1 MTVNPPVNDISDA
14 KDIPETVE
22 RVTAAVLR
30 ALTGEAPTAP
40 AVRLLLRRYAATGRD
55 EIRDALESALTQAL
69 DIWPQ
74 AARAEQSGWLILFA
88 EAGGVSD
95 DERVHEA
102 AAGLAATLQASWG
115 RPHPIAAALAGVDA
129 CLRAGVQE
137 PGGNIQAALDELE
150 RLVGAAYQPGDGI
163 ALGAPGGR
171 ARLADHVSA
180 ASALLTAFECTGR
193 LPYSM
198 LAEELM
204 QFAARMLWDAASPGF
219 FDGETGS
226 KPFALNCEAAS
237 VLFRLAALHGS
248 DEYRGAAVVA
258 AGVDYGRDA
267 ANILYELAPEAPRL
281 GLEGAVFVLAASDW
295 HSPL

>member
-1 MTVNPPVNDISDA
+1 
-14 KDIPETVE
+14 
-22 RVTAAVLR
+22 
-30 ALTGEAPTAP
+30 
-40 AVRLLLRRYAATGRD
+40 
-55 EIRDALESALTQAL
+55 
-69 DIWPQ
+69 
-74 AARAEQSGWLILFA
+74 
-88 EAGGVSD
+88 
-95 DERVHEA
+95 
-102 AAGLAATLQASWG
+102 
-115 RPHPIAAALAGVDA
+115 
-129 CLRAGVQE
+129 
-137 PGGNIQAALDELE
+137 
-150 RLVGAAYQPGDGI
+150 
-163 ALGAPGGR
+163 
-171 ARLADHVSA
+171 
-180 ASALLTAFECTGR
+180 
-193 LPYSM
+193 M

-281 GLEGAVFVLAASDW
+281 SLEGAVFALAASDW